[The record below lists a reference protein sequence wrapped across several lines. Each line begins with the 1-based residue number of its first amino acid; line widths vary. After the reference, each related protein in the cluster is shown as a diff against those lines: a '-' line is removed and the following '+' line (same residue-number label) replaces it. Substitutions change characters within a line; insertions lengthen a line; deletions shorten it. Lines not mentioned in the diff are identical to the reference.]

1 MSINNLSE
9 NKFKSILIRTS
20 ASDRRFGLFLK
31 FIFNSILLDI
41 FIWILLS
48 LRSINFLKFQRND
61 ISAQRSATTRRVLKR
76 YIYAIVAP
84 SSDRRFSLVKSISW
98 KRVFDRAR
106 RQFARGDLN
115 QERFVEEF
123 VRFVLHRLMLLSLQ
137 RFAPYSLLFSLH
149 FTLSNFRLAL
159 SRK

>member
-20 ASDRRFGLFLK
+20 ARFGLFLK
-31 FIFNSILLDI
+31 FIFDSILLDI

-48 LRSINFLKFQRND
+48 LRSINFLKFQRN

-84 SSDRRFSLVKSISW
+84 SSGRRFSLVKSISW